1 MNTERDPISLTSAT
15 RRGRRR
21 PGKAWI
27 GAAALLLA
35 GLQLAPAPPAFA
47 QFIHWD
53 LGGGKEKEKNVAG
66 ALALVV
72 GQCRQR
78 FDQRRRGLT
87 TMTDMDGRRVHFRS
101 EVLALI
107 DRTEQDLDQSIARL
121 PEPRLAGLRAW
132 AAAEIQRVRRELA
145 APPGERTAALWSG
158 LRPGLV
164 PRAVA
169 VTASLGAR
177 IGDWL
182 PLPGGVAATA
192 AEGPGTIDTGKSIQF
207 LDQVAA
213 VIERIFFL
221 AKKDD
226 LEVKLWV
233 GSTPTPEADFQFWSQ
248 ASVKDAPPAPQTI
261 RANGKRERV
270 LRGLYFY
277 KAALGSG
284 PLTQFVEYPPRAGA
298 PRAQLASERLDLVNG
313 SSFFCC
319 HFSKSYCQHVDDDKE
334 CRPTRR

>member
-1 MNTERDPISLTSAT
+1 MTSERDRCPGTPGA
-15 RRGRRR
+15 RGRRR
-21 PGKAWI
+21 RRRAWT

-35 GLQLAPAPPAFA
+35 GLLPAPTPPAFA
-47 QFIHWD
+47 QFIHWEFGEKD
-53 LGGGKEKEKNVAG
+53 KEKSVAG
-66 ALALVV
+66 ALALAV
-72 GQCRQR
+72 GQVRQR
-78 FDQRRRGLT
+78 FELRRRGLT

-101 EVLALI
+101 EVRALI
-107 DRTEQDLDQSIARL
+107 DRTEQDLDQSIAQV

-132 AAAEIQRVRRELA
+132 AAAEIQRIRQELA
-145 APPGERTAALWSG
+145 GPPGEGTAALWRG
-158 LRPGLV
+158 LRPGFV

-182 PLPGGVAATA
+182 PLPGAVAAAA
-192 AEGPGTIDTGKSIQF
+192 AEDPGTIETGKSIPR

-213 VIERIFFL
+213 VLERIFVL

-233 GSTPTPEADFQFWSQ
+233 GSTPKSEAEFQFWSQ
-248 ASVKDAPPAPQTI
+248 ASSKDALPAPLTI

-270 LRGLYFY
+270 LRGLYVY
-277 KAALGSG
+277 KAILGSG
-284 PLTQFVEYPPRAGA
+284 PRPQLVEYPPPAGA
-298 PRAQLASERLDLVNG
+298 PRAQLASEPLDLVTG

-319 HFSKSYCQHVDDDKE
+319 HFSKSYCRHVDDDKE
-334 CRPTRR
+334 CRPSRR